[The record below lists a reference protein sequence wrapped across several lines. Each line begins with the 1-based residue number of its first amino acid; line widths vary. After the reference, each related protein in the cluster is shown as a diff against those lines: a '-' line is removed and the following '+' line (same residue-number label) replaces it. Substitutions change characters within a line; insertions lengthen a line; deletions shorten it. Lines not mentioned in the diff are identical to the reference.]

1 MNNSIGLVAIAV
13 MGGAAV
19 ALQGQF
25 MGMMDRKIGTS
36 GALFVNYA
44 SGVLVAA
51 IILLLLHGGSL
62 KNFVQVPWY
71 ALSAGIL
78 GLVIAGSIGF
88 TVHRRCSLN
97 LFAQQLALLRKGGG
111 NKHKFQFLLK
121 NIQDHWVIS
130 RQTISYA

>member
-62 KNFVQVPWY
+62 AP
-71 ALSAGIL
+71 L
-78 GLVIAGSIGF
+78 
-88 TVHRRCSLN
+88 
-97 LFAQQLALLRKGGG
+97 LAIRA
-111 NKHKFQFLLK
+111 
-121 NIQDHWVIS
+121 V
-130 RQTISYA
+130 